1 MKENHDVGEP
11 ALEPEKFLKQLK
23 AEHKVLRWEPLPPD
37 HVRKPTANDQIRTR
51 ENLEFLHHHW
61 ALPDT
66 FDPADGGSGL
76 RGKVVS
82 AFGRLTYR
90 VLARYLREEREL
102 LSHLV
107 RVNQALEQRCDELT
121 SRCQQLNEDM
131 VSRQVAEA
139 GNQAKLS
146 AWLHADQ
153 LRAAAPGSG
162 NHKAGNGDS
171 ASRR

>member
-1 MKENHDVGEP
+1 MGEP
-11 ALEPEKFLKQLK
+11 ALEPEKFLKRLK

-37 HVRKPTANDQIRTR
+37 HVRKPIANDQIRNR
-51 ENLEFLHHHW
+51 ESLEFLHRHW

-66 FDPADGGSGL
+66 FDPADAGSGV

-82 AFGRLTYR
+82 TLGRLTYR
-90 VLARYLREEREL
+90 VLARYLGAEREL
-102 LSHLV
+102 LSNLV

-121 SRCQQLNEDM
+121 SRCEQLNEDM

-146 AWLHADQ
+146 AWLHAEQ
-153 LRAAAPGSG
+153 LRTATSGSG
-162 NHKAGNGDS
+162 NHKADNGDS
-171 ASRR
+171 ASRP